1 MSTKRARELRKNQ
14 TEAERT
20 LWKHLRLRQFGAH
33 KFRRQAPIGPY
44 IVDFVCFENGLVIE
58 LDGGQHSEQVLYDS
72 ERTKWLESQG
82 FHVLRFWNGQVL
94 NETEAVKA
102 AILEGLEH
110 RTNSLH
116 PNLPSQGGK
125 EITHP

>member
-58 LDGGQHSEQVLYDS
+58 LDGGDNTLNKCFTIQSVPSGWNHKDS
-72 ERTKWLESQG
+72 MY
-82 FHVLRFWNGQVL
+82 
-94 NETEAVKA
+94 
-102 AILEGLEH
+102 
-110 RTNSLH
+110 
-116 PNLPSQGGK
+116 
-125 EITHP
+125 